1 MDFLLV
7 YVLKRLLLPPGANL
21 LLLLLAAGINRH
33 RPRLAKGLAALALC
47 TLYLASTLFGATRL
61 AAGLETSPAL
71 SFEQLASHDID
82 AIVVP
87 GTGRYLNAPEF
98 GTDTVS
104 VRTLE
109 RLRYAARLHRASGW
123 PIAVVGGSPLGG
135 RPEGELMRETLEQ
148 DFGVP
153 VAWVEA
159 ASRDTAEN
167 ARFARQL
174 LSAGRIVL
182 VTQATDMPRARRAF
196 TQAGF
201 EVLAAPIGFVSGRGA
216 GEVSALDFMPDAEA
230 LNFSRIALYEYL
242 GSLWYRWRY

>member
-7 YVLKRLLLPPGANL
+7 YVLKRLILPPGANL
-21 LLLLLAAGINRH
+21 LLLLLAAGIARH

-61 AAGLETSPAL
+61 AAGLETIAPL

-98 GTDTVS
+98 GKDTIS

-123 PIAVVGGSPLGG
+123 PIAVVGGSPLCG
-135 RPEGELMRETLEQ
+135 RPEGALMQETLEQ

-153 VAWVEA
+153 VAWVES

-167 ARFARQL
+167 ALFARQL
-174 LSAGRIVL
+174 LGAYRIAL

-216 GEVSALDFMPDAEA
+216 VSALDFMPDAEA